1 MYVYVYVYVAMCVCE
16 AMYVCVWVCVCEWVC
31 ACMRSCM
38 RECVRAC
45 ARECVRLCVCVWQ
58 TAVYVSL
65 MGLVQ
70 VRLQVSTPL
79 PWDMVQPHLQGTSPP
94 PSGFAS
100 TDSQHPI
107 SAQALQCFTGLA
119 WPLSGSWRLFFAFL
133 RVHACMRP
141 CAFLHVN

>member
-70 VRLQVSTPL
+70 VRLQVPTPS

-94 PSGFAS
+94 QVDLPALTLSTRLVPRHSSAS
-100 TDSQHPI
+100 
-107 SAQALQCFTGLA
+107 LG
-119 WPLSGSWRLFFAFL
+119 WRDHLVAAEDFSLLFC
-133 RVHACMRP
+133 VCMHACV
-141 CAFLHVN
+141 HVHFCM